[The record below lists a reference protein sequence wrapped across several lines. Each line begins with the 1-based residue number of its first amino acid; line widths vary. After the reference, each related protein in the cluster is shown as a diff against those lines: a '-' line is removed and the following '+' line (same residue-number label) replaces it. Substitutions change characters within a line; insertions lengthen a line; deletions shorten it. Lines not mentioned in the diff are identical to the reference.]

1 MVGMSVKHPLDRA
14 AFAVDG
20 VGKLAGI
27 LRVSSSAI
35 CNWKKRGVPIDRCV
49 AIERATGGQVGR
61 KDLRPDDWAEHWP
74 ELQQDANAPR
84 APAAAS
90 EERRQDQAT
99 AAIYANTLAD
109 RRAPVRE
116 P

>member
-1 MVGMSVKHPLDRA
+1 MIGMSEKHPLDRA

-61 KDLRPDDWAEHWP
+61 KDLRPNDWAEHWP
-74 ELQQDANAPR
+74 ELQLEAAVSR
-84 APAAAS
+84 APH
-90 EERRQDQAT
+90 EDRRQDQAT
-99 AAIYANTLAD
+99 AAVYANTLAD
-109 RRAPVRE
+109 RRTPAGQA
-116 P
+116 